1 MALIKK
7 VLASDI
13 SRRDFLKGSAAFGAA
28 AMALAGSG
36 SVAATNA
43 LAESTP
49 ANAVL
54 EGGKW
59 VAAAC
64 PHNCGGKC
72 LVRAYIKDGVILR
85 QSTDNF
91 NTDDDV
97 NRQQERACCGGR
109 GSYGRAL
116 RKAAESQV

>member
-13 SRRDFLKGSAAFGAA
+13 SRRDFLKGSAAFGIAS
-28 AMALAGSG
+28 MALAGS
-36 SVAATNA
+36 SVAASNA
-43 LAESTP
+43 LAETTP

-97 NRQQERACCGGR
+97 NRQQRACLR
-109 GSYGRAL
+109 GF
-116 RKAAESQV
+116 SQQ

>member
-36 SVAATNA
+36 SVAASNA
-43 LAESTP
+43 LAETTP
-49 ANAVL
+49 AESVL

-64 PHNCGGKC
+64 PHNCGASAWC
-72 LVRAYIKDGVILR
+72 VPTSRTA
-85 QSTDNF
+85 
-91 NTDDDV
+91 
-97 NRQQERACCGGR
+97 
-109 GSYGRAL
+109 
-116 RKAAESQV
+116 